1 MIFFLSCG
9 DPISGQD
16 MTVLRIS
23 CNNCLT
29 SLGRRL
35 TLVKKRMK
43 EEMTYEMDWEPVS
56 DLGDAHQWGSP

>member
-1 MIFFLSCG
+1 
-9 DPISGQD
+9 